1 MKIERSSQGENQ
13 MKFEG
18 VSLSASEYRIM
29 AEAVEEFLANLANLG
44 FYDEYPECNDEDL
57 T

>member
-1 MKIERSSQGENQ
+1 